1 MKPEHAWAKAI
12 EIAGNKTEMAKIV
25 GRTRTAVSVKVRPP
39 PEWVLD
45 IERATGISRH
55 QLRPDIFGPE
65 PKLLDALK

>member
-1 MKPEHAWAKAI
+1 MKPNQAWAKAI

-25 GRTRTAVSVKVRPP
+25 GRTRQAVSMKVRPP

-55 QLRPDIFGPE
+55 DLRPDIFGKA
-65 PKLLDALK
+65 PKERATP